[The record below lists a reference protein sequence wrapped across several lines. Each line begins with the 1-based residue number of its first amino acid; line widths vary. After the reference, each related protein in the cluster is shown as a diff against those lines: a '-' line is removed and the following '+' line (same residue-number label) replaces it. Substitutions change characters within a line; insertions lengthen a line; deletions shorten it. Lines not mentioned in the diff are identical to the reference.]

1 MITLKLVALN
11 FLQMY
16 PGKEDDFNA
25 LDTKGTT
32 LDTKG
37 TTLDTKG
44 TTLKEDIIFCESI
57 GCVKKDDGSG

>member
-37 TTLDTKG
+37 TTL
-44 TTLKEDIIFCESI
+44 KEDIIFCESI